1 MTRGTISYI
10 GHYMKER
17 KEKMKNFY
25 ITYYSQK
32 DKKTITRRGEHDDK
46 SRFGENKKTGV
57 GYYVYKDLDAYGYRT
72 ATEPFTIK
80 ERVA

>member
-1 MTRGTISYI
+1 
-10 GHYMKER
+10 MKER

-32 DKKTITRRGEHDDK
+32 D
-46 SRFGENKKTGV
+46 KKTGV

>member
-1 MTRGTISYI
+1 
-10 GHYMKER
+10 MKDER
-17 KEKMKNFY
+17 KKMKNFY

-32 DKKTITRRGEHDDK
+32 DKNNITRRGEHDDK

-72 ATEPFTIK
+72 ATEPYTIK

>member
-1 MTRGTISYI
+1 
-10 GHYMKER
+10 MKER
-17 KEKMKNFY
+17 EEKMKNFY

-57 GYYVYKDLDAYGYRT
+57 GYYVYKDLDAHGYRT
-72 ATEPFTIK
+72 ATEPFTMK